1 MIIIPAIDIKD
12 GKVVRLSQGKFQE
25 VTIYS
30 ADPIGVAKKWEAT
43 GASWLHVVDLDGA
56 EKGEIKNF
64 DIIAEIAKSVK
75 IPVQMGGG
83 IRSIADIEKL
93 LSAGVGRV
101 ILGTKVIEDKSFLKK
116 ILDQWSNRV
125 VVSLDCSRGIVAQK
139 GWTSL
144 STLKA
149 TDFAKELEA
158 IGVSCL
164 IYTDIARDG
173 TLKGPNVKSIQEIL
187 AAVNIPVIASG
198 GVSALEDIAKL
209 KNLNAYNLMG
219 VIIGKAIYEG
229 RLYLKDAID
238 LCSQK
243 G

>member
-1 MIIIPAIDIKD
+1 MIVFPAIDIKE

-25 VTIYS
+25 ITIYS
-30 ADPIGVAKKWEAT
+30 IDPVSIAKKWET
-43 GASWLHVVDLDGA
+43 IGASWLHVVDLDGA
-56 EKGEIKNF
+56 EKGEMKNLS
-64 DIIAEIAKSVK
+64 IITEIAKLVK
-75 IPVQMGGG
+75 IPIQVGGG
-83 IRSIADIEKL
+83 IRTIADIEKL
-93 LSAGVGRV
+93 LAAGVNRI
-101 ILGTKVIEDKSFLKK
+101 ILGTKVIEDKTFLKK

-125 VVSLDCSRGIVAQK
+125 MVSLDCSRGIVAQK

-158 IGVSCL
+158 LGVSYL

-187 AAVNIPVIASG
+187 AAVSIPVIASG
-198 GVSALEDIAKL
+198 GVSAIEDIATL
-209 KNLNAYNLMG
+209 KNLNAPNLMG
-219 VIIGKAIYEG
+219 VIVGKAIYEG